1 MFTLARINNKR
12 YSQLFKAVITLVVII
27 SVIFLV
33 VSTIGQGSK
42 KIISNLSNQKVSL
55 REIEI
60 TSYSEEGYS
69 EVDSNTIEQISK
81 ISHVSTISVKYKAQL
96 KDSFF
101 IIDSYKIPIN
111 KFIGGV
117 NTNFETFSELD
128 KNLIMEKEEKYLV
141 AGQDF
146 SGVNSFELLIDQN
159 LVCVL
164 GYENVEDIIG
174 KNISLSNE
182 NSENSINFKVI
193 GVFNY
198 GLGSYSFCKPE
209 EIDKSFIEMVF
220 RVGYMYP
227 FIVPHAAFR
236 DIISAQPMTDI
247 FLEKINVDVDVVSN
261 VASVYE
267 DVKNLTSNY
276 INSEVGNATIN
287 AKRFSMM
294 QQIINTIIFIALF
307 ANFLILINSIVIK
320 MEKQKSFI
328 KMLHTLGYNKK
339 QLAILYILDFTWI
352 FLISLI
358 IYTFIAFGLS
368 IIIEAVLKNFYVL
381 IVNNIS
387 NVFFL
392 SFKSYVIYSA
402 SLFVMYELITFIL
415 IMVYTLKINRG
426 LNYENKR
433 K

>member
-12 YSQLFKAVITLVVII
+12 YRQLFKAVITLVVII

-33 VSTIGQGSK
+33 ISTIGEGSK

-55 REIEI
+55 REIEVS
-60 TSYSEEGYS
+60 SYSEDGYS

-81 ISHVSTISVKYKAQL
+81 VSHVSSISAKYRAQL
-96 KDSFF
+96 NDSFF
-101 IIDSYKIPIN
+101 VIDSYKIPIN

-117 NTNFETFSELD
+117 NTKFETFSELD
-128 KNLIMEKEEKYLV
+128 KNLISEKGEEYLV

-146 SGVNSFELLIDQN
+146 YNANSFELLIDQN
-159 LVCVL
+159 LVKVL
-164 GYENVEDIIG
+164 GYENVEDVIG
-174 KNISLSNE
+174 KNISLCNE
-182 NSENSINFKVI
+182 NSVRNVDFKVI

-209 EIDKSFIEMVF
+209 EIDKSFIEMVH

-227 FIVPHAAFR
+227 FIVPNTAFR

-247 FLEKINVDVDVVSN
+247 IFEKINIDVDDVSN

-267 DVKNLTSNY
+267 NVKNLTSNY
-276 INSEVGNATIN
+276 LISEVGDATLN

-294 QQIINTIIFIALF
+294 QQIINTIIFVTMF
-307 ANFLILINSIVIK
+307 ASFLILINSIVIK
-320 MEKQKSFI
+320 MEKQKSFS

-339 QLAILYILDFTWI
+339 QLVFLYILDFTWI
-352 FLISLI
+352 FLISLML
-358 IYTFIAFGLS
+358 YTFIAFGLS
-368 IIIEAVLKNFYVL
+368 LIIEAVLKNFYIL

-392 SFKSYVIYSA
+392 SIKSYLIYTA
-402 SLFVMYELITFIL
+402 SLFVIYELITLIL
-415 IMVYTLKINRG
+415 VIVYTLKVNRG